1 MSKRK
6 EYTYMH
12 RCNKNGIRIYPVLKY
27 GYYYL
32 EIEFNKTHEFFPHE
46 RIGKPKTG
54 EVRYDPGKKDWGEK
68 ILSLYEHLYKT
79 KIAPKSDA
87 A

>member
-1 MSKRK
+1 MSKRQ

-12 RCNKNGIRIYPVLKY
+12 LCNQNGIRIYPVLKY

-32 EIEFNKTHEFFPHE
+32 EIEFNKTHEFFLHE
-46 RIGKPKTG
+46 KIKVKTG
-54 EVRYDPGKKDWGEK
+54 EVRYDPGKNEWSEK
-68 ILSLYEHLYKT
+68 MLSLYEHLYKT

>member
-1 MSKRK
+1 MSKRQ

-12 RCNKNGIRIYPVLKY
+12 RCNKNGIGIYPVLKY
-27 GYYYL
+27 SYYFL

-46 RIGKPKTG
+46 IIKIKPG
-54 EVRYDPGKKDWGEK
+54 EIRYDPSKKVWCKKMFE
-68 ILSLYEHLYKT
+68 LYEHLYKT